1 MPEIPLVKSIEQAI
15 AYHAH
20 HHTDALALVI
30 GDVHLSYKQFDEAI
44 SKKAKEYGTL
54 DGHAIPFRARACIDA
69 VVAYFAI
76 HRAGGVA
83 VPLDKQMPDSAY
95 THYVE
100 QLQHTSCPENVADI
114 LFTTGTTGQ
123 PKGVMVSHRA
133 IVANAENLVQAQG
146 FHPGLTFVVNGPLN
160 HIGSLSK
167 LYPAFLTG
175 GTVSIVDGLKDM
187 DLLFQVIAKADGKVA
202 TFLVPASIRLLMTY
216 AADSLKANA
225 ERIEMIETGA
235 APISQSDMEQL
246 CQLLPR
252 TRLYNTY
259 ASTETGIIATHN
271 FNEDICVAG
280 CLGRPMRHSSLRIDD
295 NGHVV
300 CSGATLMSG
309 YWHESNDT
317 QQLLCANEIVTNDL
331 GRIDAEG
338 RLLLQGRDDDVINVG
353 GFKVAPS
360 EVEDNVL
367 SHTSVSDCICTS
379 YIHPVIGTCL
389 RLLIVPLT
397 PDFDK
402 KQLYQWLRQRLEA
415 HKLPQDIQVV
425 EKIER
430 TFNGKLNRKFYQR

>member
-1 MPEIPLVKSIEQAI
+1 
-15 AYHAH
+15 
-20 HHTDALALVI
+20 
-30 GDVHLSYKQFDEAI
+30 
-44 SKKAKEYGTL
+44 
-54 DGHAIPFRARACIDA
+54 
-69 VVAYFAI
+69 
-76 HRAGGVA
+76 
-83 VPLDKQMPDSAY
+83 
-95 THYVE
+95 
-100 QLQHTSCPENVADI
+100 
-114 LFTTGTTGQ
+114 
-123 PKGVMVSHRA
+123 
-133 IVANAENLVQAQG
+133 
-146 FHPGLTFVVNGPLN
+146 
-160 HIGSLSK
+160 
-167 LYPAFLTG
+167 
-175 GTVSIVDGLKDM
+175 
-187 DLLFQVIAKADGKVA
+187 
-202 TFLVPASIRLLMTY
+202 
-216 AADSLKANA
+216 
-225 ERIEMIETGA
+225 
-235 APISQSDMEQL
+235 
-246 CQLLPR
+246 
-252 TRLYNTY
+252 
-259 ASTETGIIATHN
+259 
-271 FNEDICVAG
+271 
-280 CLGRPMRHSSLRIDD
+280 MRHSSLRIDD

-389 RLLIVPLT
+389 RLLIVPST